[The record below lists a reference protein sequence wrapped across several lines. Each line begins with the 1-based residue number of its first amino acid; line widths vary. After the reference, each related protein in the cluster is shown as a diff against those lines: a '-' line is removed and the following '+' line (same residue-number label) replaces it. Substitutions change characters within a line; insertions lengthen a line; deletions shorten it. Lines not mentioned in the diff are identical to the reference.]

1 MKPQRMCM
9 VCRERAEKEQLIR
22 IVKNKEGSIA
32 LDLTYKLPGRGAY
45 LCKDKDCIGQAQKR
59 RALERAFSCKV
70 EASVYQ
76 ELQEAAEV

>member
-1 MKPQRMCM
+1 M

-22 IVKNKEGSIA
+22 IVKNKNGEIA
-32 LDLTYKLPGRGAY
+32 MDVTHKLPGRGAY
-45 LCKDKDCIGQAQKR
+45 LCKKADCINQAQKR

-76 ELQEAAEV
+76 ELQETAEV

>member
-1 MKPQRMCM
+1 M